1 MELWVLLAAI
11 VAPIGIFAGLRW
23 VDARRPLVLGPR
35 MVVQQL
41 GDRRVWRVRA
51 CLGSGR
57 AVSRYEV
64 DARWTDD
71 KRDVAVATE
80 GPVGPRLGAWTITLT
95 PPEGAGSS
103 GRLRVSVRAWGGGR
117 AWEAEGAFVVAD
129 AAAGRFSPLAT
140 RADAG
145 RVRIAT
151 DWDRVE
157 AGPAQIEAER
167 GAEG

>member
-23 VDARRPLVLGPR
+23 VDARRPLALGPR

-41 GDRRVWRVRA
+41 GERRVWRVRA

-57 AVSRYEV
+57 AVARYEV
-64 DARWTDD
+64 HAQWADD
-71 KRDVAVATE
+71 QPDVDVPTE

-95 PPEGAGSS
+95 PPAGAGSS

-117 AWEAEGAFVVAD
+117 VWEAERTFVVAD
-129 AAAGRFSPLAT
+129 AAVGRFTPLAT

-145 RVRIAT
+145 SVRIAA

-157 AGPAQIEAER
+157 AAPAQLEVER